1 MMRPNFNF
9 IKGILDLSLAS
20 VSVLGDI
27 LAKLCQG
34 PNSLEV
40 LLLRSVLVLFSTG
53 YMLGFVEEV
62 IKNTF
67 EALFS
72 KVGRWIF
79 AHLLPLKFAQIVMR
93 LLNLNH
99 RDLDYLLLCQPSPQ
113 SPPQSLR
120 RLYFLR
126 RANVH

>member
-1 MMRPNFNF
+1 MS
-9 IKGILDLSLAS
+9 KGILDLSLAS

-62 IKNTF
+62 IKNIF
-67 EALFS
+67 EALFL
-72 KVGRWIF
+72 KVSRWIF
-79 AHLLPLKFAQIVMR
+79 AHMLPLKFAQIVLG

-99 RDLDYLLLCQPSPQ
+99 RDLDYPLLCQPSPQ